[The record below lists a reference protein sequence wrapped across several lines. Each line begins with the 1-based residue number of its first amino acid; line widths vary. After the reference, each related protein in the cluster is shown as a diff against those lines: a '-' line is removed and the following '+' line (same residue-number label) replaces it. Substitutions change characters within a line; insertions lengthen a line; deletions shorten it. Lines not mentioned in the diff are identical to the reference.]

1 MSDTFKSS
9 GSVSMS
15 EIITFINDNI
25 DANNAVASSNVGLNN
40 LFSVMRAQQF
50 QPENGDFIS
59 PHKFSEMYNLLG
71 WENEPPVITLV
82 GDSEKSFLLG
92 RNT

>member
-9 GSVSMS
+9 GSISMS
-15 EIITFINDNI
+15 EIRTFINNNVT
-25 DANNAVASSNVGLNN
+25 ANDAVAGSNVGLNN

-59 PHKFSEMYNLLG
+59 PHKFSEMYNFLG
-71 WENEPPVITLV
+71 WENEPPVITLI
-82 GDSEKSFLLG
+82 GDAEKSFLLG